1 MDLCPCRFPGRV
13 DSREVFDFPAEAWM
27 TENGCIVWGWTCIL
41 FSKRTWLKGAR
52 EMMKELKLDL
62 LPGNLY
68 AAKKREEQQK
78 GKGKNT
84 QEQTNIV
91 KLTEVSVK
99 IGKQD

>member
-1 MDLCPCRFPGRV
+1 MFHDALVSF
-13 DSREVFDFPAEAWM
+13 AERR
-27 TENGCIVWGWTCIL
+27 GI
-41 FSKRTWLKGAR
+41 
-52 EMMKELKLDL
+52 MMKELKLDL

>member
-1 MDLCPCRFPGRV
+1 
-13 DSREVFDFPAEAWM
+13 
-27 TENGCIVWGWTCIL
+27 
-41 FSKRTWLKGAR
+41 
-52 EMMKELKLDL
+52 MMKELKLDL